1 MTIHVSGFRS
11 EENDEGFGLVEIIV
25 SMFIL
30 ALVALALLPLLIQGV
45 RQSAINT
52 TQATATQLLS
62 TRMQLLQSMSPVCTD
77 VAGLAGTSQ
86 FTDPRGV
93 VLEVTTT
100 VGTCVVNAATVT
112 ASASVVRLDTSTLLA
127 SADTIV
133 YVGE

>member
-1 MTIHVSGFRS
+1 MTTYESGFRS
-11 EENDEGFGLVEIIV
+11 EEKNEGFGLVEIIV

-62 TRMQLLQSMSPVCTD
+62 TRMQLLQSKGPVCSD
-77 VAGLAGTSQ
+77 VASLAGVSQ

-93 VLEVTTT
+93 VLEVKTT
-100 VGTCVVNAATVT
+100 VATCVVNAKTVN
-112 ASASVVRLDTSTLLA
+112 ASASIMRLDTSTILA

-133 YVGE
+133 YVGG

>member
-1 MTIHVSGFRS
+1 MATYATGFRS
-11 EENDEGFGLVEIIV
+11 EENDDGFGLVEIVV

-77 VAGLAGTSQ
+77 VASLEGSSQ
-86 FTDPRGV
+86 FTDPRGI

-100 VGTCVVNAATVT
+100 VGDCVLNAATVT
-112 ASASVVRLDTSTLLA
+112 ASATVVRLDTSTLLA